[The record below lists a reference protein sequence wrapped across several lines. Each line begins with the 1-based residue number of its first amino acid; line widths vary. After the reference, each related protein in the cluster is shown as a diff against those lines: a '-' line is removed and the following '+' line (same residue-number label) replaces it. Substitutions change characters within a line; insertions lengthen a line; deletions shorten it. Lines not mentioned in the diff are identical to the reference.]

1 MQAAVEFDGEGNL
14 TIGLPHNDRN
24 DPAFPKADRLM
35 TISTCSFGRPCSN
48 RHFGWAA
55 FGRISFLVLFLS
67 LNAGQF
73 AEAAPSPIPDSPS
86 LALRSNGHVAP
97 GGTSAKKAPGSS
109 AEQRLA
115 LTPPNPDRP
124 FRARTCVEALTRLRE
139 AARGSPLIDPQE
151 NQAVL
156 MKAIDQAIAVCSK
169 EICRKRN

>member
-1 MQAAVEFDGEGNL
+1 
-14 TIGLPHNDRN
+14 
-24 DPAFPKADRLM
+24 M

-48 RHFGWAA
+48 RRFGRAA
-55 FGRISFLVLFLS
+55 FGRISFLILFLS

-73 AEAAPSPIPDSPS
+73 AEAAPSPIPDSSS
-86 LALRSNGHVAP
+86 LALLRTNGDVAP
-97 GGTSAKKAPGSS
+97 GGTSAKKAPGFS

-169 EICRKRN
+169 EVRRKRN